1 MAAVSLPV
9 LGLLLAPAMAA
20 CTEPMA
26 VILSARGAVSAGPG
40 PLEAPSPAPHRQLL
54 RSEPVPGEAPA
65 HGGPE
70 LGGAAVPGAAGL
82 LDRGRQPILV
92 REESVGK
99 SRRRRRGPPK
109 PAQASKPKKQAR
121 RRRGPPKPAPA
132 SKPKGQARRRR
143 SPPKPAQASKP
154 KGQAR
159 RRRGPPKPAQAS
171 KPKKQARRRRGPPKP
186 APASK
191 PKGQARRRRSPPK
204 PAQAS
209 KPKGQ
214 ARRRRGPPKPAQ
226 AGAQAQRGSG
236 TQTLGQLDRDMIM
249 GEVWTDREQVDIL
262 ALINGTSKLGTDLQE
277 LEHIE
282 ERKIKDYKSFEVAVG
297 AKSKQAALAA
307 GAKAPWR
314 AITATT
320 YEAAEK
326 VDRDVKLEQVR
337 ELQVYHDV
345 GVMNDMAKGYK
356 EDAMAA
362 LKATTKVGQQL
373 SA

>member
-99 SRRRRRGPPK
+99 SR
-109 PAQASKPKKQAR
+109 
-121 RRRGPPKPAPA
+121 
-132 SKPKGQARRRR
+132 
-143 SPPKPAQASKP
+143 
-154 KGQAR
+154 R

>member
-99 SRRRRRGPPK
+99 SR
-109 PAQASKPKKQAR
+109 
-121 RRRGPPKPAPA
+121 
-132 SKPKGQARRRR
+132 
-143 SPPKPAQASKP
+143 
-154 KGQAR
+154 
-159 RRRGPPKPAQAS
+159 
-171 KPKKQARRRRGPPKP
+171 
-186 APASK
+186 
-191 PKGQARRRRSPPK
+191 
-204 PAQAS
+204 
-209 KPKGQ
+209 
-214 ARRRRGPPKPAQ
+214 RRRRGPPKPAQ